1 MLNRQYR
8 RGDQQVQDL
17 IHAEAHISARL
28 RHPHLIPTV
37 DFGFEEEVP
46 YLVMMDAMHGTL
58 RTLYPRSFQVSPP
71 RVVWHVRHIAQAP
84 FFAHRGRADIHP
96 EEMTRDL
103 PFVYLVDVLRDPL
116 AFRFRLVGTRVSV
129 WSGKDYTGATLN
141 AAEYGPSWKIIFEA
155 YREIVERRAP
165 TAAELF
171 APWRMREFQYYE
183 RFLAPLAED
192 GQTVTMIFGALH
204 TIDPPKAV

>member
-1 MLNRQYR
+1 MTRPLDFDPNRFRTAPVR
-8 RGDQQVQDL
+8 RLAAYWLSKCVGD
-17 IHAEAHISARL
+17 RL
-28 RHPHLIPTV
+28 P
-37 DFGFEEEVP
+37 
-46 YLVMMDAMHGTL
+46 
-58 RTLYPRSFQVSPP
+58 
-71 RVVWHVRHIAQAP
+71 
-84 FFAHRGRADIHP
+84 GRADIHP

-129 WSGKDYTGATLN
+129 WSGKDYTGANLN

-155 YREIVERRAP
+155 YREIVERRLP

-204 TIDPPKAV
+204 TIDPPTAE